1 MLWRECAVAGRAHLP
16 HGSENRQW
24 RGARRAQRRG
34 RRDQRWRSDGP
45 GFLAPFVA
53 AALALG
59 LSARGDSAGPER
71 GTSLEELQSGG
82 APAAAGGADECD
94 VAQAPDD
101 DTERFLPD
109 QASHLGQR
117 VTVSARIVEVLD
129 PHAFVIGEGDLAT
142 LVTRPEAGLVLQP
155 GTVAQVTGVVGT
167 FAVVDVEERMGA
179 DFDDEDFTEF
189 EGVPYIA
196 AEDVNLLDR
205 EG

>member
-1 MLWRECAVAGRAHLP
+1 M
-16 HGSENRQW
+16 
-24 RGARRAQRRG
+24 
-34 RRDQRWRSDGP
+34 
-45 GFLAPFVA
+45 
-53 AALALG
+53 
-59 LSARGDSAGPER
+59 SACGDSAGPEQ
-71 GTSLEELQSGG
+71 GTTLEELQSGG
-82 APAAAGGADECD
+82 APAAGGADEGD
-94 VAQAPDD
+94 VAEAPDD

-117 VTVSARIVEVLD
+117 VTVSGRIVEVLD
-129 PHAFVIGEGDLAT
+129 PQAFVIGEGDLAT

-155 GTVAQVTGVVGT
+155 GTVAQVTGIVGRFVT
-167 FAVVDVEERMGA
+167 VDVEKQMGA

>member
-1 MLWRECAVAGRAHLP
+1 MCCGASVQLPGGHICRMDPRIDSRATYAGR
-16 HGSENRQW
+16 
-24 RGARRAQRRG
+24 RGGGGVISAGCPTAR
-34 RRDQRWRSDGP
+34 
-45 GFLAPFVA
+45 GFVAPFVA

-59 LSARGDSAGPER
+59 LSACGDSAGPER

-82 APAAAGGADECD
+82 APAAAGGADEGD

-117 VTVSARIVEVLD
+117 VTVSGRIVEILE

-142 LVTRPEAGLVLQP
+142 LVTRPEAGLVPQP
-155 GTVAQVTGVVGT
+155 GTVAQVTGVVGR

-179 DFDDEDFTEF
+179 DFEL
-189 EGVPYIA
+189 P
-196 AEDVNLLDR
+196 LP
-205 EG
+205 